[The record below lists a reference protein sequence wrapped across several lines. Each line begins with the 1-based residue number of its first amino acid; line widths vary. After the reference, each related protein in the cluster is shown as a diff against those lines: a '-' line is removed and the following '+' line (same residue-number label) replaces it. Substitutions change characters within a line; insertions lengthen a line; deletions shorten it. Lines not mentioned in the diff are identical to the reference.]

1 MSQDGSDIHDR
12 ICISP
17 ELAAAGGPY
26 AYLLR
31 PVSKKL
37 VVKIPPGVRAGQ
49 RIRLAGMG
57 ARGRNGG
64 KDGDLFLEVRLRR
77 PFRERARNF
86 IAGIIGKK

>member
-1 MSQDGSDIHDR
+1 MSRNGADIHDR
-12 ICISP
+12 ISISP

-37 VVKIPPGVRAGQ
+37 VVIIPPGVRAGQ

-57 ARGRNGG
+57 APGRNGG
-64 KDGDLFLEVRLRR
+64 KDGNLFLEVRLHR

-86 IAGIIGKK
+86 IAGIIGK

>member
-1 MSQDGSDIHDR
+1 MSQDGADIHDR

-17 ELAAAGGPY
+17 ELATAGGPY
-26 AYLLR
+26 AYLLK

-37 VVKIPPGVRAGQ
+37 VVKIPPGVRDGQ

-57 ARGRNGG
+57 APGRNGG

-77 PFRERARNF
+77 LFRERVRNF
-86 IAGIIGKK
+86 IAGILGK